1 MNIFKKIFNRANKRN
16 ETESIDTFSCNEFVE
31 PAYSAILPAR
41 NPHDTSLSA
50 GDPMTMTQHAILP
63 ARDPHDTSLSAGDPM
78 TMTQHAILPAG
89 DPHDTSLSAGDSMT
103 MMSHGEPKTPH
114 PHDIGAFM
122 DSEFRRIRRWK

>member
-31 PAYSAILPAR
+31 PAHSAILPAR
-41 NPHDTSLSA
+41 
-50 GDPMTMTQHAILP
+50 DPMTMTQHASMP
-63 ARDPHDTSLSAGDPM
+63 AGDPM
-78 TMTQHAILPAG
+78 TMTNHAILPAG
-89 DPHDTSLSAGDSMT
+89 DPMT

-122 DSEFRRIRRWK
+122 DSKFRRIRRWK

>member
-31 PAYSAILPAR
+31 PAYS
-41 NPHDTSLSA
+41 
-50 GDPMTMTQHAILP
+50 AILP

-89 DPHDTSLSAGDSMT
+89 DPHDTSLSAGDPMTMTNHAILPAGDPMT

>member
-41 NPHDTSLSA
+41 
-50 GDPMTMTQHAILP
+50 
-63 ARDPHDTSLSAGDPM
+63 DPHDTSLSAGDPM

-89 DPHDTSLSAGDSMT
+89 DSHDTSLSAGDPMT